1 MYFNNLADAQTRHE
15 SSGGYLLDY
24 GNGGYF
30 VTDDNPAEHRSFDGA
45 TELERTRN
53 AIDYAFRLAD
63 ADFDE
68 TKMVDAEVVTLL
80 KHLRKLR
87 TTNHAIT

>member
-1 MYFNNLADAQTRHE
+1 MYFNNLADAQTQHE
-15 SSGGYLLDY
+15 SSGGYLLDF
-24 GNGGYF
+24 GGGYF
-30 VTDDNPAEHRSFDGA
+30 VTGDNPAEHRSFDGA

-68 TKMVDAEVVTLL
+68 TKMVDAD
-80 KHLRKLR
+80 
-87 TTNHAIT
+87 NHAIT

>member
-1 MYFNNLADAQTRHE
+1 MFFGNLTDAQTQHE
-15 SSGGYLLDY
+15 SSGGYLLDF
-24 GNGGYF
+24 GGRYF

-63 ADFDE
+63 ANFDE
-68 TKMVDAEVVTLL
+68 TKMVDAD
-80 KHLRKLR
+80 
-87 TTNHAIT
+87 NHAIT